1 MFSFRQLAWTMTMKA
16 ERATNL
22 TLLDFQGATRSTG
35 WKLFNDD
42 VIGGVSTSQFELT
55 RKGFA
60 VFSGTIR
67 LDHNGGFA
75 SAHSKSPLRGNF
87 GGLTGFIVRVRGDGR
102 QYRFTARAGSTF
114 DMPLYQCEFATT
126 PGLWE
131 EHWLPLENFV
141 AAFRSRVLTDVPPL
155 NPADLGSVGFLT
167 SDREAGPFHL
177 EIAWIKAL
185 NRKRP
190 TLIYSVVPTRIISF
204 C

>member
-1 MFSFRQLAWTMTMKA
+1 MDTDA
-16 ERATNL
+16 ATNL

-87 GGLTGFIVRVRGDGR
+87 GGLTGFSVCVRGDGR
-102 QYRFTARAGSTF
+102 QYRLTARAGSAF
-114 DMPLYQCEFATT
+114 DMPLYQCPFATT
-126 PGLWE
+126 PGVWE
-131 EHWLPLENFV
+131 EHLLPLKDFV
-141 AAFRSRVLTDVPPL
+141 PAFRGRVLSDVPPL
-155 NPADLGSVGFLT
+155 NPAELASVGFLT

-185 NRKRP
+185 IGNGQH
-190 TLIYSVVPTRIISF
+190 
-204 C
+204 

>member
-1 MFSFRQLAWTMTMKA
+1 MDLTMNA
-16 ERATNL
+16 APATNL
-22 TLLDFQGATRSTG
+22 TLFDFQGATRAST
-35 WKLFNDD
+35 WKRANDD
-42 VIGGVSTSQFELT
+42 VIGGVSTSQFDLT
-55 RKGFA
+55 REGFA

-67 LDHNGGFA
+67 LDNHGGFA
-75 SAHSKSPLRGNF
+75 SAHSKSLLNGHF

-185 NRKRP
+185 IGNGQR
-190 TLIYSVVPTRIISF
+190 
-204 C
+204 